1 MCEVIPEPT
10 TLADILIVDDTP
22 ANLDVLAEMLEE
34 QGYGTRPVPS
44 GVLALQ
50 SARAQPPDL
59 ILLDINMPEMDGYEV
74 CKHVKADDNL
84 KDIPVIFISALRDTT
99 DKVHAFDAGA
109 VDYITKPFQFDE
121 VKARV
126 QTHLRTYRMQREL
139 EQQYAAIKKLEEL
152 KDNLTHMIVHDMASP
167 IQTIGL
173 AVDVVL
179 SGEAG
184 RCRENVD
191 VLSRASDASRNLS
204 EMIDSLLDISRMEAG
219 RLPLHPTDVNLRH
232 LAEGVAETMHLLA
245 DAKNIRL
252 IVEGPDVPLHADAD
266 LIRRVF
272 INLIRNA
279 LKFTPKDSE
288 VTITVSASD
297 GLARAEVRDTGIG
310 IPEECHERIFEK
322 FGQVDAGPQGHERSF
337 GLGLAF
343 CRLAV
348 VAHGG
353 TIGVRSRLGA
363 GSSFWFVL
371 PITNTND
378 PNSEPEEQTS
388 SEHVARVILPEP
400 QMARRRDHPVALT

>member
-1 MCEVIPEPT
+1 MCEVIPEHT

-22 ANLDVLAEMLEE
+22 ANLDVLVEMLGE

-74 CKHVKADDNL
+74 CKHLKADDSL

-99 DKVHAFDAGA
+99 DKVHAFDSGA

-126 QTHLRTYRMQREL
+126 QTHLRTYRMQKQL

-167 IQTIGL
+167 IQTIRL
-173 AVDVVL
+173 AVDLVL

-184 RCRENVD
+184 QGHESVE
-191 VLSRASDASRNLS
+191 VLSLASDASRNLV
-204 EMIDSLLDISRMEAG
+204 EMVNSLLDISRMEAG
-219 RLPLHPTDVNLRH
+219 RLPLHLTDADLRH
-232 LAEGVAETMHLLA
+232 LAEGAAEMMHLLA
-245 DAKNIRL
+245 GAKNIRL
-252 IVEGPDVPLHADAD
+252 IVQGPDVPLHVDAN
-266 LIRRVF
+266 LVHRVF
-272 INLIRNA
+272 VNLIRNA
-279 LKFTPKDSE
+279 LKFTPQDGE
-288 VTITVSASD
+288 VAVMVSASN

-310 IPEECHERIFEK
+310 IPKEHHERIFEK
-322 FGQVDAGPQGHERSF
+322 FGQVDTGQQRHECSF

-353 TIGVRSRLGA
+353 MIGVRSRPGA
-363 GSSFWFVL
+363 GSTFWFEL
-371 PITNTND
+371 PLANIND
-378 PNSEPEEQTS
+378 LSSEAGEQTS
-388 SEHVARVILPEP
+388 SERATCEILAKP
-400 QMARRRDHPVALT
+400 